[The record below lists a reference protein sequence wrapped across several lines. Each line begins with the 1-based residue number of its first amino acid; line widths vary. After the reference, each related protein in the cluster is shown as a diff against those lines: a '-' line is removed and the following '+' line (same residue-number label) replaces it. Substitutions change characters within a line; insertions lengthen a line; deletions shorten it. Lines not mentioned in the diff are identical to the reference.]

1 MELTKEQLQ
10 RIEHYLNVKHITY
23 IDLRMEVLD
32 HIVSDIETKMIK
44 ENLDFE
50 TVFYNVTNKWNPQ
63 LKETSS
69 WLFGIAFSAPK
80 IVMKKAKTSYKR
92 MFLISNCTLITFVF
106 LENKISFSVL
116 ENTQYYITNS
126 LITINIICAFIYA
139 FLMKSNSEI
148 KQKSTYSFILKTQ
161 KTGIILGGI
170 AIIFSGA
177 IKDVSPTYSL
187 TLMFIAITFIYFHFL
202 KKHKKAIRKYKIS

>member
-1 MELTKEQLQ
+1 MELTEQQLQ
-10 RIEHYLNVKHITY
+10 RVEHYLNVKHITY
-23 IDLRMEVLD
+23 IDLRMEVFD

-50 TVFYNVTNKWNPQ
+50 IVFYKVTDKWNPQ

-69 WLFGIAFSAPK
+69 WLFGIAYSAPK
-80 IVMKKAKTSYKR
+80 LVMKKAKTSYKR
-92 MFLISNCTLITFVF
+92 MFLISNCTIITFVL

-148 KQKSTYSFILKTQ
+148 KQKSCKNRNQFSFL
-161 KTGIILGGI
+161 
-170 AIIFSGA
+170 
-177 IKDVSPTYSL
+177 IKMV
-187 TLMFIAITFIYFHFL
+187 A
-202 KKHKKAIRKYKIS
+202 

>member
-1 MELTKEQLQ
+1 
-10 RIEHYLNVKHITY
+10 
-23 IDLRMEVLD
+23 
-32 HIVSDIETKMIK
+32 
-44 ENLDFE
+44 
-50 TVFYNVTNKWNPQ
+50 
-63 LKETSS
+63 
-69 WLFGIAFSAPK
+69 
-80 IVMKKAKTSYKR
+80 MKKAKTSYKR
-92 MFLISNCTLITFVF
+92 MFLISNCTLITFVL

-161 KTGIILGGI
+161 KMGIILGGI

-187 TLMFIAITFIYFHFL
+187 TLMFIAITFIYFHFF